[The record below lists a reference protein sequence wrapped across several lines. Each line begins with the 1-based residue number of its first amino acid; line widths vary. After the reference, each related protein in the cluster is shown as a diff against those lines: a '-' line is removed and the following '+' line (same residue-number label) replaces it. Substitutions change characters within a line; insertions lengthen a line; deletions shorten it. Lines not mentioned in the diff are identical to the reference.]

1 MRILQLQP
9 HLTTAELS
17 NKLGT
22 SKTTQH
28 RSYWQIL
35 LSLSFNPNKKASEYA
50 LFLGTTTS
58 KIYRVVEAYNK
69 VGATFLDNKAW
80 GGRRLET
87 SIMSFDDEVK
97 IMNDL
102 KIKANEGKILVAKHL
117 KKIVEKK
124 VGKEVSED
132 YIWDLFKRHN
142 WKKNTSASLS
152 NQMPRLKHPKI
163 NKEAQEGF
171 KKSSLKYWHPNE

>member
-17 NKLGT
+17 NKL
-22 SKTTQH
+22 SSSIKNHH

-35 LSLSFNPNKKASEYA
+35 LSVSFNPNKKAAEYA

-58 KIYRVVEAYNK
+58 KIYRVVESYNK
-69 VGATFLDNKAW
+69 NGATFLDSKKW

-87 SIMSFDDEVK
+87 STMSFDEETK
-97 IMNDL
+97 MMNDF
-102 KIKANEGKILVAKHL
+102 KTKANEGKLLVAKHV

-124 VGKEVSED
+124 LGKEVSED

-142 WKKNTSASLS
+142 WKKK
-152 NQMPRLKHPKI
+152 MPRPEHPKK
-163 NKEAQEGF
+163 NKEAQEEF
-171 KKSSLKYWHPNE
+171 KKNSLKYWQPNE

>member
-17 NKLGT
+17 NKL
-22 SKTTQH
+22 SSSIKSHH
-28 RSYWQIL
+28 RSYWQII
-35 LSLSFNPNKKASEYA
+35 LSVSFNPNKKATEYA

-58 KIYRVVEAYNK
+58 KIYRVVESYNK
-69 VGATFLDNKAW
+69 SGATFLDSKKW

-87 SIMSFDDEVK
+87 STMSFDEETK
-97 IMNDL
+97 MMNDL
-102 KIKANEGKILVAKHL
+102 KTKANEGKLLVAKHV

-124 VGKEVSED
+124 LGKEVSED

-142 WKKNTSASLS
+142 WKKK
-152 NQMPRLKHPKI
+152 MPRPEHPKK
-163 NKEAQEGF
+163 NKEAQEEF
-171 KKSSLKYWHPNE
+171 KKNSMKYWQPSE